1 MPPKK
6 KQGNNN
12 NDIVDF
18 YNHKEVQKLLTPY
31 HNPNF
36 EYHQIKVPFR
46 AGIIGSSSAG
56 KTQLLLNLISK
67 FNDTFGH
74 IHIVYKASEPLY
86 EFLAKSI
93 GDKNITFYT
102 KLADLPLPSD
112 FPHKDKQQLVVF
124 DDQVNEKN
132 QEMIKE
138 LYIRGRKIGKG
149 LSLIYLSQSF
159 FKIPKIIRQQFNY
172 LFLLKLSSARDLNLI
187 LSDFSLGVDKTKL
200 VSIYKQ
206 ATKDRFN
213 FLKIDLDC
221 ADENKKFSHNWTQF
235 FKIEDVADDSG
246 SDED

>member
-1 MPPKK
+1 MPAKK
-6 KQGNNN
+6 TSKN
-12 NDIVDF
+12 NDIVNF
-18 YNHKEVQKLLTPY
+18 YEHKEVQKLITKY

-46 AGIIGSSSAG
+46 AGIIASSGGG

-67 FNDTFGH
+67 LNDTLGH
-74 IHIVYKASEPLY
+74 IHVVYKASEPLY

-102 KLADLPLPSD
+102 KLADLPLPND
-112 FPHKDKQQLVVF
+112 FPHKDKQQMVVF
-124 DDQVNEKN
+124 DDCVNDKN
-132 QEMIKE
+132 QQSIME
-138 LYIRGRKIGKG
+138 LFIRGRKIGK
-149 LSLIYLSQSF
+149 SISMVYLSQSF

-187 LSDFSLGVDKTKL
+187 LSDFSLGVDKNKL

-206 ATKDRFN
+206 ATKERFN

-221 ADENKKFSHNWTQF
+221 ANENKKFSHNWTDF
-235 FKIEDVADDSG
+235 YKIEDIDSD
-246 SDED
+246 SDSDSD

>member
-1 MPPKK
+1 MHPKK
-6 KQGNNN
+6 KQGKNN

-67 FNDTFGH
+67 MDLTFGH

-93 GDKNITFYT
+93 GDKNITLYT
-102 KLADLPLPSD
+102 KLADPPLPND

-124 DDQVNEKN
+124 DDQMTERN
-132 QEMIKE
+132 QEMIKK
-138 LYIRGRKIGKG
+138 LYIRGRKVGKG
-149 LSLIYLSQSF
+149 LSLVYLS
-159 FKIPKIIRQQFNY
+159 
-172 LFLLKLSSARDLNLI
+172 
-187 LSDFSLGVDKTKL
+187 
-200 VSIYKQ
+200 
-206 ATKDRFN
+206 
-213 FLKIDLDC
+213 
-221 ADENKKFSHNWTQF
+221 
-235 FKIEDVADDSG
+235 
-246 SDED
+246 